1 MEGLKEKGAKVI
13 IGDFYSSSARIV
25 MCTAFKLEMTQK
37 EGYVWFL
44 PGWYDEDWY
53 DVDALRMQK
62 EEKEPNGDK
71 DSKDK
76 GTSFGQKTTDK
87 QNIGPLPSCTTEEM
101 TKALNGHLSLLHEH
115 LANEDVRT
123 EDNRTVA
130 EWTASMSKSMRTIFK
145 NNKKQQAEFEQ
156 IEIDQTRLND
166 SSDMHFNIN
175 NTKQT
180 YALDLPG
187 NVLNKYSGYVYD
199 AVWLYAKSLDTLVKQ
214 SNKSYLQNLHSN
226 RTVEELVKIINKM
239 DFQGVSGRIN
249 FKGRTS
255 RLSNI
260 RIMQWRRAANS
271 SKYQYIEVGEYEP
284 NYDQDLTTSPGN
296 ASVGKLTEW
305 EPTAIIWQTPDG
317 KQPLDNPKEC
327 GILSSFATNL
337 DIECQLAITIAFI
350 IGFAVLLLNLFIVL
364 LVFKRR

>member
-1 MEGLKEKGAKVI
+1 MI

-76 GTSFGQKTTDK
+76 RPSFGRKTTDK

-101 TKALNGHLSLLHEH
+101 TVALNGHLSLLHEH

-130 EWTASMSKSMRTIFK
+130 EWTADMSKSMKTIFR
-145 NNKKQQAEFEQ
+145 NNKKQQAEFERTELEQ
-156 IEIDQTRLND
+156 QALND
-166 SSDMHFNIN
+166 SSDVHFNIN

-214 SNKSYLQNLHSN
+214 
-226 RTVEELVKIINKM
+226 
-239 DFQGVSGRIN
+239 
-249 FKGRTS
+249 
-255 RLSNI
+255 
-260 RIMQWRRAANS
+260 
-271 SKYQYIEVGEYEP
+271 
-284 NYDQDLTTSPGN
+284 
-296 ASVGKLTEW
+296 
-305 EPTAIIWQTPDG
+305 
-317 KQPLDNPKEC
+317 
-327 GILSSFATNL
+327 
-337 DIECQLAITIAFI
+337 
-350 IGFAVLLLNLFIVL
+350 
-364 LVFKRR
+364 